1 MENLKQLIFT
11 VGTGS
16 MLIMMAIG
24 GIALTQANA
33 QPSDQMDVGKIMSTL
48 KSAAESAGQNASGAG
63 SLAALLV
70 CPAEFQSLGDCQIW
84 ALGPGSP
91 MG

>member
-11 VGTGS
+11 VGAGS
-16 MLIMMAIG
+16 ILVMMAIV
-24 GIALTQANA
+24 ALTQANA
-33 QPSDQMDVGKIMSTL
+33 QPSGPMDEGKIMSTL
-48 KSAAESAGQNASGAG
+48 KSAAGSAGQNASGAG
-63 SLAALLV
+63 SLGALLV

-84 ALGPGSP
+84 PLGQSSP